1 MVRVLLGVI
10 GGAGGAAAMGAVYTI
25 VYAWV
30 VNRAFPADPEVG
42 ISLGVLVGSPSFWLV
57 VLLGFVLGVSLAA
70 KRPTT

>member
-1 MVRVLLGVI
+1 
-10 GGAGGAAAMGAVYTI
+10 
-25 VYAWV
+25 
-30 VNRAFPADPEVG
+30 VG